1 MNWLLNSSITN
12 YLLKL
17 AFSKSGVIVRWLV
30 GYIVGAV
37 AGLNIIPNGDVDT
50 ISFGLTQGLTAAV
63 AILYALLNYWLNQRH
78 ATAVNVVKEMLN
90 KATDAGPTLLLDG
103 VMGNNTILK
112 MSEVTNVDP
121 KAVIKFVRS

>member
-1 MNWLLNSSITN
+1 
-12 YLLKL
+12 
-17 AFSKSGVIVRWLV
+17 VRWLV

-90 KATDAGPTLLLDG
+90 KATDSGPTLLLDG